1 MIILN
6 IDDFLSNFDVL
17 KAFEKDAQFE
27 DVPNPYDGVVY
38 PLICQELPRPIMD
51 EIKVKL
57 SEYLGREP
65 NISASFLRRSPEGV
79 NVPHIA
85 HTDKSMGDYSLMLYL
100 SDGEGGTAF
109 LRHSESGMM
118 YQPESEEFVDLA
130 VRDQNDLDAWRVASQ
145 TPMKANRACIF
156 DAGLFHCALPVGGFG
171 KGNTARTVLTVFF
184 S

>member
-1 MIILN
+1 MIIIN
-6 IDDFLSNFDVL
+6 IDDFLSSFDEI

-38 PLICQELPRPIMD
+38 PLICQDIPSSIMD
-51 EIKVKL
+51 EIKAKL
-57 SEYLGREP
+57 SEHLGREP

-79 NVPHIA
+79 HVPHIA

-130 VRDQNDLDAWRVASQ
+130 AKDQNDTSKWRVCSMTQ
-145 TPMKANRACIF
+145 RKANRACIF
-156 DAGLFHCALPVGGFG
+156 DAGLFHCAMPIGGDG
-171 KGNTARTVLTVFF
+171 LGDNARTVLTVFF